1 MYIRPIMIFSLF
13 LVLLLV
19 TNNPVKDEPVFFMD
33 GDTKGNVI
41 KNLDLNLK
49 KDEIAFSF
57 LELESGEA
65 TLIQDSEGKNILID
79 TGSEQSD
86 AQFKQQMKIFQVD
99 QIDTLIVTNK
109 GEQFTGNLEWLTNEY
124 KISQVFIAQNIVNDL
139 TERFQL
145 QDGTVKPLESG
156 DQFKLLDKISV
167 TVKYLEKHK
176 ENEIGGMALDLQ
188 YGTNHIL
195 YMGVANDVAEKTIIR
210 DGVINASLIKIG
222 GFGHYF
228 GTSEELLDHTSPEV
242 AVIFKR
248 SGYRASDEVMLRLE
262 DRWTEIFKPY
272 EQGIVMVKTNQKEYE
287 ITQIPLS
294 KPKIA
299 YK

>member
-1 MYIRPIMIFSLF
+1 MYIRLIMIFSLF

-33 GDTKGNVI
+33 GETKGNVI

-49 KDEIAFSF
+49 KDDIAISF

-65 TLIQDSEGKNILID
+65 TLIQESEGKNILID

-99 QIDTLIVTNK
+99 QIDTLIITNK
-109 GEQFTGNLEWLTNEY
+109 GEQFTGNLEWLTDEY
-124 KISQVFIAQNIVNDL
+124 EISQVFIAQNIVNDL

-145 QDGTVKPLESG
+145 QDGTVKPLETG

-188 YGTNHIL
+188 YGANHIL

-210 DGVINASLIKIG
+210 DGALNASLIKIG

-248 SGYRASDEVMLRLE
+248 SGYRASDEVMFRLE

-294 KPKIA
+294 KPEIA